1 MGWYRFLVLFLVAA
15 CVATPHD
22 GASQPHAG
30 DGAGIEPEDGSDGMA
45 GKEGDDDGGAAVLD
59 GDNDGGGDGL
69 RAASPGILAEAERI
83 LAAARE
89 TTYSHHTHID
99 ERAGRYD
106 VDCSGFVGYLLRRA
120 APGARRELISA
131 TVQRPLARH
140 FVELVE
146 RLPSREARR
155 WRRIERVADLRPGDL
170 IAWLR
175 PADSHSHDT
184 GHVMVV
190 AGLPVARRGGIDVPI
205 IDASALRH
213 GRSDRRAA
221 GAASGVGRGTI
232 VLESDPAGH
241 PVAFRWAP
249 GSGYHEHVTTIVL
262 ARAEADAVAASDTS
276 SPGSAPRHQRQME

>member
-1 MGWYRFLVLFLVAA
+1 MRMGWVRFLGLFLVAA
-15 CVATPHD
+15 CCVATPHD
-22 GASQPHAG
+22 GASQPRASDEVG
-30 DGAGIEPEDGSDGMA
+30 VEPEDGGEA
-45 GKEGDDDGGAAVLD
+45 TQGTEGDDGGEAALD
-59 GDNDGGGDGL
+59 GDGDGV
-69 RAASPGILAEAERI
+69 RAASPGLLAEAERI

-99 ERAGRYD
+99 ERTGRYD

-120 APGARRELISA
+120 APGARRELVAA
-131 TVQRPLARH
+131 TVHRPLARH

-146 RLPSREARR
+146 RLPSRDARR

-175 PADSHSHDT
+175 PADSHSRDT

-190 AGLPVARRGGIDVPI
+190 AGLPAARRGGVDVPI

-213 GRSDRRAA
+213 GRGDPRAA

-232 VLESDPAGH
+232 VLETDPAGH

-249 GSGYHEHVTTIVL
+249 GAGYHEHVTTIAL
-262 ARAEADAVAASDTS
+262 ARAEADAAAGPDTS
-276 SPGSAPRHQRQME
+276 SPGAAPRHQR